1 MEKSRFIAPAA
12 PTRQG
17 CSSAQRFQLKA
28 RIINQCSWAQSLA
41 AYTISS
47 SEPRILQGLNQL
59 LLLCDGP
66 FSPLSGGFTS
76 YLPSSPV
83 MEWIMPLLRE
93 KATKNLLHLSP
104 ASAPRASHHTLI
116 SPRALPAILHC
127 RLSEHHR
134 VKSSL
139 VPCCLCAFSFSNAHT
154 HAQKRE
160 GMSGTSAVT
169 IWQKHGSI
177 FWQLYQG
184 LRTIISVPDSS
195 TGDRRSS
202 YISLQPSTLIQFS
215 LSQPCWNFTLPH

>member
-1 MEKSRFIAPAA
+1 MQLGLVVGSLHHLF
-12 PTRQG
+12 
-17 CSSAQRFQLKA
+17 QRAMNSLGTELA
-28 RIINQCSWAQSLA
+28 SLA
-41 AYTISS
+41 VWWALQSSFWWLYLISS
-47 SEPRILQGLNQL
+47 IKP
-59 LLLCDGP
+59 CDGADNATTQQRKSNEKP
-66 FSPLSGGFTS
+66 PTFESCVCTPSQPSHADSPSG
-76 YLPSSPV
+76 
-83 MEWIMPLLRE
+83 
-93 KATKNLLHLSP
+93 P
-104 ASAPRASHHTLI
+104 ASNT
-116 SPRALPAILHC
+116 ALRC
-127 RLSEHHR
+127 RLSKHHR